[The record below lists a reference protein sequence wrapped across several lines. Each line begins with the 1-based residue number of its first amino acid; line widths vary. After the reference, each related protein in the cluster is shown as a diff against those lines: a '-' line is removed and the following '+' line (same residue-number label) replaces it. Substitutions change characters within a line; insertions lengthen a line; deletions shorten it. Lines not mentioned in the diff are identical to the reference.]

1 MKLST
6 VIALKATLFGVL
18 ALPMLTVSAYAQQE
32 VDPTW
37 YNPWTAAGKAVAQ
50 PVAAKSADSKKLRKV
65 SAAAVQPRKSKKLAQ
80 VSRPSGQTQAM
91 LNTK

>member
-6 VIALKATLFGVL
+6 VIALKATLFGLL
-18 ALPMLTVSAYAQQE
+18 ALPMLAMSAYGQQE

-37 YNPWTAAGKAVAQ
+37 YNPWPAAGKAAAQ

-65 SAAAVQPRKSKKLAQ
+65 SAAAVQPRQSKKLAQ
-80 VSRPSGQTQAM
+80 VPRPGGQMQAM